1 MTEIAWEDLDGEYAG
16 RPAALTIGVFD
27 GLHTG
32 HRELISRV
40 VDTGWLSV
48 VVTFQRHPTEVLLH
62 DTIPGFI
69 MSLGQKR
76 KALRGMGVDLS
87 VLVDFNEQFRLMP
100 GVEFLRALAE
110 SFDLRR
116 LVVGHDFRCGY
127 RLDTDVEAIE
137 AFFHATKTDVVE
149 VGPVARGEGPVSSTR
164 IRSLILEGELKAAAA
179 LLGRPYALDML
190 EEQVEIDA
198 GRAYVVVGPGG
209 LLPGSRQLVPP
220 PGRYEVELVNAAADG
235 ATRPQALPPG
245 PEPLPDGR
253 VTLEIGENSL
263 SWPLVAGETIHY
275 IVIKDR
281 RLTSKE

>member
-1 MTEIAWEDLDGEYAG
+1 MTEIAWENLDGEYAG
-16 RPAALTIGVFD
+16 RPAALTVGVFD

-76 KALRGMGVDLS
+76 QALREMGVDLS
-87 VLVDFNEQFRLMP
+87 VLVDFNERFRLMP

-149 VGPVARGEGPVSSTR
+149 VGPVAHGEGAVSSTR
-164 IRSLILEGELKAAAA
+164 IRSLILEGELAAAAA
-179 LLGRPYALDML
+179 LLGRPYALDVVD
-190 EEQVEIDA
+190 EQVEIDA
-198 GRAYVVVGPGG
+198 DRAYVVKGPGG

-220 PGRYEVELVNAAADG
+220 PGRYEVELVSTADDAAGRDPTPA
-235 ATRPQALPPG
+235 G
-245 PEPLPDGR
+245 PEPRPDRR

-263 SWPLVAGETIHY
+263 SWPLVARETIHY

>member
-1 MTEIAWEDLDGEYAG
+1 MTEVAWENLDGEYAG
-16 RPAALTIGVFD
+16 RPAALTVGVFD

-76 KALRGMGVDLS
+76 RALREMGVDLS
-87 VLVDFNEQFRLMP
+87 VLVDFDERFRLMP

-127 RLDTDVEAIE
+127 RLDTDVDAIQ

-149 VGPVARGEGPVSSTR
+149 VGPVARGEGTVSSTR
-164 IRSLILEGELKAAAA
+164 IRSLILEGELQEAAA
-179 LLGRPYALDML
+179 LLGRPYALDVVD
-190 EEQVEIDA
+190 EQVEIDA
-198 GRAYVVVGPGG
+198 DRAYVVKGPGG
-209 LLPGSRQLVPP
+209 LLPGSSQLVPP
-220 PGRYEVELVNAAADG
+220 PGRYEVELVSATPDAATPHQTA
-235 ATRPQALPPG
+235 PSEH
-245 PEPLPDGR
+245 EPRANPR

-263 SWPLVAGETIHY
+263 SWPLVARETIHY
-275 IVIKDR
+275 IVMKDR